1 MLGAALGLIVVGIV
15 LTFFLPWVGP
25 VVGAVGV
32 VLLILYAVASTRR
45 SAAGGEPKPNAA
57 TEREP

>member
-1 MLGAALGLIVVGIV
+1 MLGAALGLIVVGIG

-32 VLLILYAVASTRR
+32 VLLILYLVAFTRR
-45 SAAGGEPKPNAA
+45 SAADREPKPDPAA
-57 TEREP
+57 GREP